1 MFPTE
6 AADGMIAVELA
17 AAGKFDLILMDLQMP
32 RLDGDEAA
40 SRIRRGD
47 GLSANARIIG
57 ITAHQAPEIAVML
70 SDLAFDACLPKPL
83 DIQRLAACVRGDI
96 QPPPPL
102 GPTSFEDFD
111 AENLTSLRDID
122 GGVLLSRTLKEFSAE
137 IRATWAGLSEMI
149 AKQDSVEAGRLVHKL
164 TGFSDLLGARTLSSE
179 LRKFQNLIEDQDQ
192 KVLEEALEAIDA
204 VMTKTRSQL
213 SQLIEEADRST

>member
-1 MFPTE
+1 
-6 AADGMIAVELA
+6 
-17 AAGKFDLILMDLQMP
+17 
-32 RLDGDEAA
+32 
-40 SRIRRGD
+40 
-47 GLSANARIIG
+47 
-57 ITAHQAPEIAVML
+57 
-70 SDLAFDACLPKPL
+70 
-83 DIQRLAACVRGDI
+83 VRGDI